1 MNGISNNTR
10 PSFLITVDTECDNLW
25 SSSDKITTENS
36 KYISRFQRL
45 CEKYQLRP
53 TYLVD
58 YDMAN
63 CPIFRALAKGLIAN
77 GAAEIG
83 MHLHSWRTPPEYK
96 ITDCDAKYK
105 PYLTEFPV
113 EIMDKKIK
121 YMTMIL
127 EDVFGVKVVS
137 HRAGRWDLNEQY
149 VEILEKYGY
158 KIDCSVTPH
167 VTWKNSPGLPGGSGG
182 ADYRGFHDYGYF
194 MDKDDISKIS
204 NSGILELPVSIINQ
218 SSKIVDQ
225 IRKVPVIS
233 RFANKMNP
241 RVIWLRP
248 NGKNLKHMKKIIRK
262 SIYEKKG
269 YIEFMIHSS
278 ELMPSGSPTFK
289 TISSINKLYS
299 DLEKLYFFAE
309 NIFTGRTLNEHYMK
323 YFEDKERSPY
333 ETDGNDA
340 IEG

>member
-1 MNGISNNTR
+1 MNGISNNTG

-25 SSSDKITTENS
+25 SSSEEITTENS

-45 CEKYQLRP
+45 CEKYQFRP

-63 CPIFRALAKGLIAN
+63 CPVFGALARSLIAN
-77 GAAEIG
+77 DTAEIG
-83 MHLHSWRTPPEYK
+83 MHLHSWRTPPEHK
-96 ITDCDAKYK
+96 LTDCDAKYK

-113 EIMDKKIK
+113 EIMDRKIG
-121 YMTMIL
+121 YMTRIL

-149 VEILEKYGY
+149 VDILEKYGY

-167 VTWKNSPGLPGGSGG
+167 VTWKNNPGLPGGKGG
-182 ADYRGFHDYGYF
+182 ADYREFPDYGYF
-194 MDKDDISKIS
+194 MNKEDISKEG

-218 SSKIVDQ
+218 GPKILEP
-225 IRKVPVIS
+225 IRKVPVVS
-233 RFANKMNP
+233 RFINKINP

-248 NGKNLKHMKKIIRK
+248 NGKNLKQMKKIIRK
-262 SIYEKKG
+262 SIHKKKE

-278 ELMPSGSPTFK
+278 ELMPSGSPTFQ
-289 TISSINKLYS
+289 TESSIDKLYS
-299 DLEKLYFFAE
+299 DLEQLYMFAKNE
-309 NIFTGRTLNEHYMK
+309 FTGRTLNEHYIK
-323 YFEDKERSPY
+323 YF
-333 ETDGNDA
+333 G
-340 IEG
+340 G